1 MSLRVLPKSLQLSGK
16 RVFLRVDWNIP
27 LGTRIDA
34 ESAMKIERSKQT
46 IDELVKRGAIV
57 IACTHLGR
65 PKGKEEGLST
75 KHLLSPLKRLLGHAF
90 HYHETPLTN
99 GVRRKQLAKQLASSA
114 PGTLHLLENIRFYKG
129 EELNDRAFAKSLSE
143 LADVYVNDAF
153 AACHRKHASVVGITK
168 FLPSYAGLV
177 LTQEVQALQ
186 VLHAPRH
193 PYMAIIGGKKLST
206 KLPLIKTL
214 LETCDA
220 VFIGGALAHSLFE
233 ATGRSIGASYTESD
247 VPRGLKALAKHE
259 RLRLPIDVVVTN
271 GSAIRVCKTDDIG
284 DSESVI
290 DIGPAS
296 TRAWMQE
303 LRSAKTIV
311 WNGPLGH
318 VEHAQ
323 GTLATHAC
331 AQFLAHLPSQAY
343 VTVCGGGDTIP
354 VLAKT
359 HTLEQFTAVSTG
371 GGAMLEYIMAG
382 DALPGL
388 AVLRQERHNRSI

>member
-65 PKGKEEGLST
+65 PQAKVESLST
-75 KHLLSPLKRLLGHAF
+75 KHLLSPLKRILGHAF

-99 GVRRKQLAKQLASSA
+99 GAKRKQLAKQFAASA

-129 EELNDRAFAKSLSE
+129 EELNDRAFAKSLGE
-143 LADVYVNDAF
+143 LADIYINDAF

-168 FLPSYAGLV
+168 FLPSYAGLA

-186 VLHAPRH
+186 VVHAPKH

-220 VFIGGALAHSLFE
+220 VFVGGALAHPFFE
-233 ATGRSIGASYTESD
+233 ATGLSIGASYTESD
-247 VPRGLKALAKHE
+247 VPRGIKALAKHE
-259 RLRLPIDVVVTN
+259 RLRLPIDVVVTS
-271 GSAIRVCKTDDIG
+271 GSSVRVCMVDDIA
-284 DSESVI
+284 DSESIV
-290 DIGPAS
+290 DIGPAT

-303 LRSAKTIV
+303 WRSAKTMV

-318 VEHAQ
+318 VEHTHGA
-323 GTLATHAC
+323 LASHAC
-331 AQFLAHLPSQAY
+331 AQFLAHMPPQAY

-359 HTLEQFTAVSTG
+359 HTIEQFTTVSTG
-371 GGAMLEYIMAG
+371 GGAMLEYMIAG
-382 DALPGL
+382 DTLPGL
-388 AVLRQERHNRSI
+388 AVLQQERHNRSI